1 MLFQEQIANIA
12 HQHTVEYM
20 LENVY
25 NVSCSF
31 EYILIVSLHCE
42 RDEAN
47 EQKTNYRDGL
57 KASIFRMHAFKIKW
71 TSNKSIFSTKFQCT
85 ADIDEKTKKNKAE
98 EHH

>member
-57 KASIFRMHAFKIKW
+57 KASIFRMHAL
-71 TSNKSIFSTKFQCT
+71 
-85 ADIDEKTKKNKAE
+85 
-98 EHH
+98 